1 MNKPF
6 FRECLTEHDQKV
18 LESLFVPF
26 EGVPPSTFDIDIES
40 EIKDAP
46 EVESHSVVESKKLEL
61 EGIQLA
67 EQGLLDEAV
76 VKFEEAIKISPSR
89 CSVYNNKAQVLRLK
103 GDDDGALKDLEKA
116 LELSSQQAR
125 TRCQALCQR
134 GLLYR
139 KMENLSAAKQDF
151 EEASKLGSKFARNQL
166 VEINPYS
173 ALCNQMLQ
181 AAFQKLQ

>member
-6 FRECLTEHDQKV
+6 NLSEHDQKV

-26 EGVPPSTFDIDIES
+26 EGALPSPLNLDIEA
-40 EIKDAP
+40 EIKDDIP
-46 EVESHSVVESKKLEL
+46 EVKTPLIEKSIKLEL
-61 EGIQLA
+61 EGIRLT
-67 EQGLLDEAV
+67 EERKLDEAIS
-76 VKFEEAIKISPSR
+76 KFEKAIEVAPSR
-89 CSVYNNKAQVLRLK
+89 SSVYNNKAQALRLK
-103 GDDDGALKDLEKA
+103 GDDDGALKYLNRA

-139 KMENLSAAKQDF
+139 KMENISAAKDDF
-151 EEASKLGSKFARNQL
+151 EEASKLGSRFARNQL